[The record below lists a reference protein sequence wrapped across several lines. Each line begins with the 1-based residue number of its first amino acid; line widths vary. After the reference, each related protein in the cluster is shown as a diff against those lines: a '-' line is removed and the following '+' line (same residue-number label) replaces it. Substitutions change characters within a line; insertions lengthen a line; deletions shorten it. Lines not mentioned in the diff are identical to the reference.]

1 VPRET
6 DPQTAISRQIKRLL
20 AGFVMVVLLLTVVVW
35 RIDSPRIE
43 RIRMQ
48 VLDWFAPASASLTAP
63 LRGIVTIV
71 QDFQSYESLQQQN
84 RQLRRELRQM
94 KIWKEAAVQLEQE
107 NARLRD
113 LNKLRVDPK
122 LIAITGDVLADSGS
136 PFRQS
141 LLVNVGAR
149 DGLRDGWAALDGVG
163 LVGRIAGL
171 GQETARVLLITDSSS
186 QIPAVIQPSGQRALI
201 VGDNSLAPPIE
212 FLENP
217 DLVRPGDRI
226 VTSGDGTVFPPD
238 LLIGE
243 LAQDPSGRLRV
254 RLAADFQALEFLRIL
269 RYQPARDAPGASG
282 LILPDV
288 PQPKFTAPIM
298 PELTQ

>member
-1 VPRET
+1 
-6 DPQTAISRQIKRLL
+6 
-20 AGFVMVVLLLTVVVW
+20 MVVLLLTVVVW

>member
-1 VPRET
+1 
-6 DPQTAISRQIKRLL
+6 
-20 AGFVMVVLLLTVVVW
+20 MVVLLLTVVVW

-254 RLAADFQALEFLRIL
+254 RLAAEFQALEFLRIL

>member
-1 VPRET
+1 
-6 DPQTAISRQIKRLL
+6 
-20 AGFVMVVLLLTVVVW
+20 MVVLLLTVVVW

-63 LRGIVTIV
+63 LRGIVTVV

-186 QIPAVIQPSGQRALI
+186 HIPAVIQPSGQRALI

-269 RYQPARDAPGASG
+269 RYQPARDAPGASD

>member
-1 VPRET
+1 
-6 DPQTAISRQIKRLL
+6 
-20 AGFVMVVLLLTVVVW
+20 MVVLLLTVVVW

-141 LLVNVGAR
+141 LLVSVGAR

-254 RLAADFQALEFLRIL
+254 RLAADFQALEFMRIL
-269 RYQPARDAPGASG
+269 RYQPSRDAPGASG